1 MDNPLISSQKSSD
14 SGLQAVLHPLV
25 LLTISDYITRHTLRE
40 QKGVIAGALL
50 GQQNG
55 REVTI
60 EHAFECATKVE
71 DGNFVLDATW
81 FAQRLDQ
88 SASRPALDLHAKVA
102 DDKNKANSWML

>member
-1 MDNPLISSQKSSD
+1 MENHLLSSQKSSD

-40 QKGVIAGALL
+40 QTGAIAGALL

-60 EHAFECATKVE
+60 EHAFECATKVQE
-71 DGNFVLDATW
+71 GNTVLDAEW

-88 SASRPALDLHAKVA
+88 SKFG
-102 DDKNKANSWML
+102 